1 MGKNKKKK
9 ASDYKDF
16 ISMLKDNKEKIY
28 LMKNDEKISLSEA
41 VTETV
46 GNITAVV
53 KEGIIPI
60 SSEDAAKKKTGG
72 NCQINLIV

>member
-28 LMKNDEKISLSEA
+28 VDWGVICVNFVEK
-41 VTETV
+41 
-46 GNITAVV
+46 
-53 KEGIIPI
+53 
-60 SSEDAAKKKTGG
+60 
-72 NCQINLIV
+72 